1 MRSAWTCQKG
11 YQCDESCHNGGKIWK
26 RYVSINLLTS
36 VCKYRMTS
44 RWRQWRPAGRWLGIQ
59 EYVFIWYLA

>member
-11 YQCDESCHNGGKIWK
+11 YQYDESCRNGGKIWK

-36 VCKYRMTS
+36 VCESRMTS
-44 RWRQWRPAGRWLGIQ
+44 RWRQWRPAGRW
-59 EYVFIWYLA
+59 